1 LPCSGL
7 VPRPRY
13 RSSGTGSSISGFPY
27 RSPLFSTLHS
37 NALDETAIPPVSASG
52 NRLRLRTRTGY
63 AKIGSDQCEVV
74 LHSATCTYVVRP
86 SRALE
91 KARRVSD

>member
-1 LPCSGL
+1 
-7 VPRPRY
+7 
-13 RSSGTGSSISGFPY
+13 
-27 RSPLFSTLHS
+27 
-37 NALDETAIPPVSASG
+37 
-52 NRLRLRTRTGY
+52 LRTRTGY